1 MARNFIHPPEREL
14 LLLHVLQNYQKK
26 KKKKNRMKE
35 IQTYIRACDVEFTKG
50 LSYYRV

>member
-26 KKKKNRMKE
+26 KNRMKE
-35 IQTYIRACDVEFTKG
+35 IQTYIRACNAEFTKG